1 MTSPGRTVWYVVVIV
16 LAGKVVWYVE
26 VKSRVVV
33 TSLVAVAVDTIDR
46 LAGSSA
52 CAIGIG
58 KIRIKSP
65 TLRDTDKRL

>member
-33 TSLVAVAVDTIDR
+33 TSLVAVAVDTMVVWKMLIDVVVM
-46 LAGSSA
+46 
-52 CAIGIG
+52 
-58 KIRIKSP
+58 
-65 TLRDTDKRL
+65 